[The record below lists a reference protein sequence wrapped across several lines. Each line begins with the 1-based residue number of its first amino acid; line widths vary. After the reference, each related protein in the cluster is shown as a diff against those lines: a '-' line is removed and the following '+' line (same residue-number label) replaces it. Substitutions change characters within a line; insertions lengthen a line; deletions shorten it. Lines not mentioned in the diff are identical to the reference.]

1 MARAR
6 SERLS
11 FAKIPEV
18 LPLPDLLTVQHDSF
32 GWFLERGLKEIFD
45 EISPIEDFTGS
56 LAMEL
61 TDHRFDDPTLTIEEA
76 KERDSNYS
84 RPLFVTARFMNR
96 QTGEIKEQQVFLG
109 DFPMMTPNGTFI
121 INGTER
127 VIVSQLVRSPGVYF
141 DTSVDK
147 TSDRDVYAAKV
158 IPGRG
163 AWLEFD
169 IDKKDTV
176 GIRVDRK
183 RRQMVS
189 TFLRALD
196 YAQTDEEILDLF
208 DGAEVIRNTLEK
220 DPTEDRED
228 ALLDLYRKLRPGEL
242 TTVESA
248 RGLINT
254 LFYNPKR
261 YDLTRV
267 GRYKL
272 SQKFGREMDDL
283 DTENYRDQGL
293 GLLSQ
298 DDILDTIRYLVHLHE
313 KTDGYRVDDIDHFG
327 NRRVRTVGELIQN
340 QIRVGL
346 TRLERVVRE
355 RMTTQDPDSITPQS
369 LINIR
374 PVVASIKEF
383 FGTSQLSQFMDQP
396 NPLAGVTHRRRL
408 SALGPGGLSRER
420 AGFEV
425 RDVHSSHYGR
435 MCPIE
440 TPEGPNIGLIGSL
453 ASYAKVN
460 RYGFIETPYRKV
472 TKGKVTSEIVYLTAT
487 EEERHVIAQANAA
500 LGDGGKFVNQ
510 RVLVRKT
517 GGDVDY
523 VPPTDVDYMDVS
535 PKQVVS
541 VATSLIPFLE
551 HDDANR
557 ALMGSNM
564 QRQAVPLL
572 RAESPL

>member
-1 MARAR
+1 MSRAR
-6 SERLS
+6 TDRLS

-18 LPLPDLLTVQHDSF
+18 QPLPDLLSVQHESF
-32 GWFLERGLKEIFD
+32 NWFLEHGLKQIFS
-45 EISPIEDFTGS
+45 EVSPIEDFTGN
-56 LAMEL
+56 LALEL
-61 TDHRFDDPTLTIEEA
+61 TEHRFGDPPLSIDEA
-76 KERDSNYS
+76 KEQDANFSK
-84 RPLFVTARFMNR
+84 PLFVTARFLNR
-96 QTGEIKEQQVFLG
+96 ETGEIKEQQVFLG
-109 DFPMMTPNGTFI
+109 DFPMMTANGTFI

-127 VIVSQLVRSPGVYF
+127 VVVSQLVRSPGVYF
-141 DTSVDK
+141 DQSIDK
-147 TSDRDVYAAKV
+147 TSDKDVYAAKV

-176 GIRVDRK
+176 GVRVDRK
-183 RRQMVS
+183 RRQYIT
-189 TFLRALD
+189 TFLRALGFAESD
-196 YAQTDEEILDLF
+196 DEIRELF
-208 DGAEVIRNTLEK
+208 DGAAVIENSLEK
-220 DPTEDRED
+220 DPTSTRDE

-272 SQKFGREMDDL
+272 DGKFGRDPI
-283 DTENYRDQGL
+283 GL
-293 GLLSQ
+293 EDYLADEHGLLSH
-298 DDILDTIRYLVHLHE
+298 DDILETIRYLVHLHDGS
-313 KTDGYRVDDIDHFG
+313 DGYRVDDIDNFA

-346 TRLERVVRE
+346 SRLERVVRE
-355 RMTTQDPDSITPQS
+355 RMTTQDPEAITPQS

-396 NPLAGVTHRRRL
+396 NPLASLTHRRRL

-425 RDVHSSHYGR
+425 RDVHPSHYGR

-460 RYGFIETPYRKV
+460 RYGFIETPYRRVVGGKV
-472 TKGKVTSEIVYLTAT
+472 TKQVDYLTAS
-487 EEERHVIAQANAA
+487 R
-500 LGDGGKFVNQ
+500 
-510 RVLVRKT
+510 RRR
-517 GGDVDY
+517 
-523 VPPTDVDYMDVS
+523 
-535 PKQVVS
+535 
-541 VATSLIPFLE
+541 TSS
-551 HDDANR
+551 R
-557 ALMGSNM
+557 
-564 QRQAVPLL
+564 R
-572 RAESPL
+572 RTRC